1 MLLLSVL
8 IERLSSKCMAHKHKY
23 NIAKGNWM
31 TEKIELKKSLSR
43 TFKKNVIKNLHK
55 IWNRVC
61 QKCPWRE
68 FVGLSESYIKTVSTF
83 A

>member
-31 TEKIELKKSLSR
+31 TEKIELKKSFQELSR
-43 TFKKNVIKNLHK
+43 KM
-55 IWNRVC
+55 
-61 QKCPWRE
+61 
-68 FVGLSESYIKTVSTF
+68 S
-83 A
+83 